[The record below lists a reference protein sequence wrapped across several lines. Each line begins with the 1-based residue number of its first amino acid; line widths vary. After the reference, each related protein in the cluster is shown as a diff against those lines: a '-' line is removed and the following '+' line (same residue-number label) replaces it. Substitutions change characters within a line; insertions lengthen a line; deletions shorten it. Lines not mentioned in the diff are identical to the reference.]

1 MAATPAASPPAPVTL
16 ICGDD
21 DYSVKRRAKQV
32 YASWTAE
39 LGGMDHE
46 IVDATALNTDE
57 ALKSIGRLREA
68 LNTLPLFGGAKI
80 VLAETPKAVTPFGG
94 PGSFIAYLQ
103 QIGFGRR
110 AAQTI
115 SAGASP

>member
-1 MAATPAASPPAPVTL
+1 MKIEPS
-16 ICGDD
+16 
-21 DYSVKRRAKQV
+21 
-32 YASWTAE
+32 
-39 LGGMDHE
+39 
-46 IVDATALNTDE
+46 DE
-57 ALKSIGRLREA
+57 A
-68 LNTLPLFGGAKI
+68 
-80 VLAETPKAVTPFGG
+80 PKAALAGFTPPFGG

>member
-1 MAATPAASPPAPVTL
+1 MKIEPS
-16 ICGDD
+16 
-21 DYSVKRRAKQV
+21 
-32 YASWTAE
+32 
-39 LGGMDHE
+39 
-46 IVDATALNTDE
+46 DE
-57 ALKSIGRLREA
+57 APKAA
-68 LNTLPLFGGAKI
+68 LAGFTPLFGGAKI

-94 PGSFIAYLQ
+94 PGSFLAYLQ